1 MARLTIEE
9 REIITKY
16 VKDVKNKLIK
26 LIKENNTKD
35 LLRLNSDFLYEL
47 DNSLLARE
55 YNKIIEDAKEINEN

>member
-26 LIKENNTKD
+26 LIKANNTKD